1 MAAVQRRIVELL
13 AYARNRQA
21 YRKRTEMAVEIVRQI
36 ESEGNFPQ
44 ADYAFDNGVLTLDLT
59 RLIEASGKHWVSE
72 IERPRLINW
81 QGVWRGRE

>member
-1 MAAVQRRIVELL
+1 
-13 AYARNRQA
+13 
-21 YRKRTEMAVEIVRQI
+21 MAVEIVRQI

-72 IERPRLINW
+72 IERTRLINW
-81 QGVWRGRE
+81 QGVWRGRG